1 MEIKS
6 RDRSVSNHFVYRS
19 STLNKHANNGEPI
32 GTQRR
37 ILGEMTRSPRMAAAG
52 RRLFGPTIAEG
63 GEDGETEKSV
73 NGYSTI

>member
-32 GTQRR
+32 GIQRR
-37 ILGEMTRSPRMAAAG
+37 ILGKMAQSPRMAAAG
-52 RRLFGPTIAEG
+52 RQLFGPTVAEG
-63 GEDGETEKSV
+63 SEDGETEKSV
-73 NGYSTI
+73 NSYSTI